1 MPDTAPEKPA
11 GPPRLLLGAVLAAGM
26 LVLAAGVLLF
36 YALEDRPQGAAG
48 SALASM
54 IGGKFTLVDQN
65 GKTFTDANMKGK
77 WELVFFGYT
86 HCPDVCP
93 TTMNELSLAFEKLG
107 AKARDRIG
115 VVFISVDPER
125 DTPQVLK
132 EYVSSFSAP
141 ITALTGTSAQVAEAA
156 KDYRVFYAK
165 HPTKDGGYDM
175 DHSALIYVMDPEGR
189 FTATFAPDDPADKIA
204 ERLRKL
210 LS

>member
-1 MPDTAPEKPA
+1 MAKSEPRPETAQ
-11 GPPRLLLGAVLAAGM
+11 RLLLAAVVCAGL
-26 LVLAAGVLLF
+26 LVLASGALLL
-36 YALEDRPQGAAG
+36 YAFSAKPHGAAD
-48 SALASM
+48 SALSAM
-54 IGGKFTLVDQN
+54 IGGKFSLVDQN
-65 GKTFTDANMKGK
+65 GKPFTDADMKGK

-93 TTMNELSLAFEKLG
+93 TTLNELSLAFDKLG
-107 AKARDRIG
+107 PAARNKMG
-115 VVFISVDPER
+115 VIFVSVDPDR
-125 DTPQVLK
+125 DTPAVLK

-141 ITALTGTSAQVAEAA
+141 VTALTGTPAEVAQAA
-156 KDYRVFYAK
+156 KDYRVYYAK

-204 ERLRKL
+204 ERMQKL